1 VGRSI
6 IEIILLGSRVV
17 GRAFAAAL
25 REEYA
30 ASQQAAKNRQQSS
43 SSSSGDTDQS
53 GTASAISGLSLKEA
67 MQILHVENLEDKS
80 RIQHQYDHL
89 FGVNDRKKG
98 GSFYLQAKVFRAKER
113 IDQEIGQ
120 QTVDPSMSSGKQSG
134 ESTSSTS
141 PESAAQKKASD

>member
-1 VGRSI
+1 I

-43 SSSSGDTDQS
+43 SGSGASDSDQS

-141 PESAAQKKASD
+141 TESAAHKKASD